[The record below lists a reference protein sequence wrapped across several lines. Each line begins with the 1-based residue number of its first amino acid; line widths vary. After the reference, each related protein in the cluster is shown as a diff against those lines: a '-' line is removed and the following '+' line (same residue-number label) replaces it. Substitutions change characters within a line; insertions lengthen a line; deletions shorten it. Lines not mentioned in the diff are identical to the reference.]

1 MIAPI
6 LLSKPLLL
14 KIRKHIDPLTGC
26 LRYRTPRGRF
36 VHIPPPLPRSDWA
49 NDFGIPWWKG
59 ANYQVGRLSARTRN
73 IRIINTLTTQEHTL
87 QVRSGAGDILEEPED
102 FCVFFP

>member
-6 LLSKPLLL
+6 RLSEPLLL

-26 LRYRTPRGRF
+26 MRYRTPRGRF

-49 NDFGIPWWKG
+49 NDFGVPWWKA
-59 ANYQVGRLSARTRN
+59 ANYQVGQLSAQTRN
-73 IRIINTLTTQEHTL
+73 IRIINTLTIQEHTL
-87 QVRSGAGDILEEPED
+87 QVRSGAWGHTRGTRNHFWELT
-102 FCVFFP
+102 